1 MKLDVQWDEQKQSLD
16 IAKAFTVATAR
27 FPLSPAQA
35 LKPLKLTV
43 PADRHAFAR
52 VESRA
57 WSNLREFAGENKGYG
72 ITRSYAKLLPDGN
85 TQGLDNLRVG
95 DMIIVRLIIDS
106 PGPGRY
112 LAINDPLPSVFEAI
126 NPEFDTENVHVEA
139 VPEGVEDWF
148 CDYRELRTD
157 RALFFTDNPPAKGK
171 FTLSYLARVAAE
183 GEVIAPCAR
192 IEAMYE
198 PEKFGLSATQ
208 RIRTLPS
215 LEGKNVAGK

>member
-1 MKLDVQWDEQKQSLD
+1 M
-16 IAKAFTVATAR
+16 
-27 FPLSPAQA
+27 
-35 LKPLKLTV
+35 
-43 PADRHAFAR
+43 
-52 VESRA
+52 
-57 WSNLREFAGENKGYG
+57 
-72 ITRSYAKLLPDGN
+72 
-85 TQGLDNLRVG
+85 
-95 DMIIVRLIIDS
+95 
-106 PGPGRY
+106 
-112 LAINDPLPSVFEAI
+112 
-126 NPEFDTENVHVEA
+126 
-139 VPEGVEDWF
+139 EDWF

-157 RALFFTDNPPAKGK
+157 RALFFTDNPPAKGR